1 MSLRFKQRYKKKQQ
15 SLVRRVLLN
24 ISIFTFLGILIFI
37 GIFIHRRYQTFQDR
51 KEEIRVNILKRN
63 MEDISNETNAAYR
76 YIQYSRK
83 SHKDQLVERL
93 KVEVK
98 SEYSFIDYYHSM
110 SVDKKKN
117 QKTIADLINY
127 YRTSDKHDDLFIM
140 KMNGVMLVNKN
151 QPELEG
157 KLAVHHE
164 DISGKKVYN
173 QLTENLKKREEVLL
187 KLQSSEH
194 PRDSLFSG
202 KIIFARKFTPLG
214 LIIGKTL
221 IPSNHVASIKQD
233 ILTFLSDIRFGDEGY
248 VFVNTYDGHALI
260 KDGEIVEEKPNIWNL
275 TDPNGVKVIQEEY
288 RAAQIPGGDYIF
300 YSWRKLKTDEIAPK
314 VSFIRGLDSFEW
326 MIGSGSYIDIIS
338 DKIETEQQQLEVE
351 LMKDIVFI
359 FISLMVLL
367 IIAFIVI
374 RNYFRL
380 TKENVNHFTNFF
392 DQAGKKYIRIDKSAL
407 KFSEFAKLADAANSM
422 IDDKEK
428 LTRQMDKERLLF
440 RYIIDSIPDLI
451 VYKKMDG
458 TYQGCN
464 KAFEKAFG
472 LYSKDI
478 TDKKAGDIY
487 PENQSK
493 KFLELDKKLIE
504 KGQPVRKEEWLT
516 LPNDHNYLYDIYK
529 TFYYDNEG
537 NALGII
543 AIARDITEKEM
554 NRMDLKKALAKAD
567 EANRIKTTFLE
578 NLSHEIRTPL
588 NAISGFSS
596 LIRDEELT
604 LEEISSSLIQISR
617 ASDRI
622 LKVIESI
629 LNLSRIQVGEIY
641 FKEEKVNLHR
651 LTKELTNG
659 IKERFQ
665 NDKPD
670 IELDVRIDQCP
681 ADIIADEY
689 WLGVAIDNLLD
700 NALKF
705 TQYGKVVVECLKEQN
720 SVKLAIRDTG
730 IGIPGNSEKLIFD
743 YFTQITNPMNK
754 KYQGTGCG
762 LFISKY
768 IVEHHGGEIWYES
781 EEGTGTTFY
790 MTIPYGRN

>member
-1 MSLRFKQRYKKKQQ
+1 MSLRFKHRYKKKQQ

-83 SHKDQLVERL
+83 SHKDQLVDRL
-93 KVEVK
+93 KGEVK

-110 SVDKKKN
+110 NVDKKSN
-117 QKTIADLINY
+117 QKTISDLVNY
-127 YRTSDKHDDLFIM
+127 YRTTDKHDDFFIM
-140 KMNGVMLVNKN
+140 KMDGIMLVNRN
-151 QPELEG
+151 LPELEG
-157 KLAVHHE
+157 KQAVHYE
-164 DISGKKVYN
+164 DISGKKVYK
-173 QLTENLKKREEVLL
+173 QLTENLQKKEEVLL

-194 PRDSLFSG
+194 PSDSLFSG
-202 KIIFARKFTPLG
+202 KIIYARKFTPLG

-233 ILTFLSDIRFGDEGY
+233 ILRLLSDIRFGDEGY

-260 KDGEIVEEKPNIWNL
+260 KDGEIVEERPNIWNL

-338 DKIETEQQQLEVE
+338 DKIEKEQQQLEVE

-407 KFSEFAKLADAANSM
+407 KFSEFTKLADAANSM

-451 VYKKMDG
+451 VYKKKDG

-478 TDKKAGDIY
+478 ADKKAGDIY

-516 LPNDHNYLYDIYK
+516 LPNGHNYLYDIYK
-529 TFYYDNEG
+529 TFYYDHQG

-554 NRMDLKKALAKAD
+554 NRMDLKKALVKAD

-665 NDKPD
+665 NDKPE

-681 ADIIADEY
+681 ADLIADEY

-705 TQYGKVVVECLKEQN
+705 TRYGKVVVECLNETN
-720 SVKLAIRDTG
+720 RVKLVISDTG
-730 IGIPGNSEKLIFD
+730 IGIPDNSEELIFD

-768 IVEHHGGEIWYES
+768 IIDHHGGEIWYES
-781 EEGTGTTFY
+781 DEGTGTTFY
-790 MTIPYGRN
+790 MTIPYGRK